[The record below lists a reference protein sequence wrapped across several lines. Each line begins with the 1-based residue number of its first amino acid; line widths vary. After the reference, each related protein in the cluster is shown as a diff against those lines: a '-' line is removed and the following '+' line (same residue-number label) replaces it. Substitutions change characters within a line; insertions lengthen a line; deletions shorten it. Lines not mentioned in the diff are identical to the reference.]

1 MGQAIRLVF
10 FDIGGVVIQADLE
23 RYLHVGCALFQTTP
37 EALRREVAARVP
49 DLERG
54 ALDSQLFWKQ
64 VSETLWSR
72 GEGRLVSPE
81 ACRHLWRDLLAST
94 AQVDL
99 EVMALVGALQQAGVR
114 VGALSNTLHDHV
126 TVLEGRGVY
135 RAFDPCAL
143 SCRMGCR
150 KPEREIYLKA
160 AEMARLN
167 PRDCLLVDD
176 LGENIEGARRAGMS
190 ALLFRGAAP
199 LAQDLLRLGLLR

>member
-23 RYLHVGCALFQTTP
+23 RYLHVGCALFEATP
-37 EALRREVAARVP
+37 EALRREVGARVP

-54 ALDSQLFWKQ
+54 TLDSELFWKQ

-72 GEGRLVSPE
+72 GEGRLVSPGL
-81 ACRHLWRDLLAST
+81 CRHLWRDLLAST
-94 AQVDL
+94 AQIDL
-99 EVMALVGALQQAGVR
+99 EVMALVGALQEAGVR

-135 RAFDPCAL
+135 RSFDPCVL
-143 SCRMGCR
+143 SCRLGCR

-160 AEMARLN
+160 AQLARLR
-167 PRDCLLVDD
+167 PRNCLLVDD
-176 LGENIEGARRAGMS
+176 LPENIEGARQSGMP
-190 ALLFRGAAP
+190 ALLFRGPGP
-199 LAQDLLRLGLLR
+199 LAQELARLGLLG

>member
-1 MGQAIRLVF
+1 MANAIRLVF

-23 RYLHVGCALFQTTP
+23 RYLHVGCALFQATP
-37 EALRREVAARVP
+37 EDLRREVTARVP

-54 ALDSQLFWKQ
+54 TLDSQLFWKQ

-81 ACRHLWRDLLAST
+81 TCRHLWRDLLAST

-99 EVMALVGALQQAGVR
+99 QVMALIGALQKAGIR

-126 TVLEGRGVY
+126 KVLEERGVY

-143 SCRMGCR
+143 SCRLGCR

-160 AEMARLN
+160 AELAHMK

-176 LGENIEGARRAGMS
+176 LNENLEGARRAGMS
-190 ALLFRGAAP
+190 ALLFRGAEP
-199 LAQDLLRLGLLR
+199 LAQDLLRLDLLR